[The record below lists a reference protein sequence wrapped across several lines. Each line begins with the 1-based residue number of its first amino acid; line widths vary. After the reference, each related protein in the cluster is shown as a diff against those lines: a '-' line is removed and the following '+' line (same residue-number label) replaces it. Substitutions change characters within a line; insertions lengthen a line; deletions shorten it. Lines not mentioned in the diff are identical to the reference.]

1 MNIQLQSTFENN
13 YQLYEAKNMLLI
25 KKSFLTTSQKRL
37 WHLLLDYIGYNSYHK
52 CFKNNSCNCPDG

>member
-25 KKSFLTTSQKRL
+25 KTGFLTTSQK
-37 WHLLLDYIGYNSYHK
+37 
-52 CFKNNSCNCPDG
+52 